1 MFSPLPLLLW
11 HDHHGG
17 LSMKNCSFLSFP
29 FPSSYIHHGGH
40 SCGYACFCCCL
51 GWYMYWYISIF
62 ACVCWIWEMP
72 SANLLCGHLNIDIE
86 AYQLLCVEGYGY
98 TVEPR
103 YNSGYTVESRYN
115 KPAGAIRMASSEQNL
130 HRKINKCLKHVCSGH
145 IWISLNIKPNFIMK
159 EFVLSSIWD

>member
-1 MFSPLPLLLW
+1 MDRPVFVVVW
-11 HDHHGG
+11 GG
-17 LSMKNCSFLSFP
+17 TCTDR
-29 FPSSYIHHGGH
+29 
-40 SCGYACFCCCL
+40 
-51 GWYMYWYISIF
+51 YISIF
-62 ACVCWIWEMP
+62 ACVSWIWEMP
-72 SANLLCGHLNIDIE
+72 SANLLCGHLNTDIE

-145 IWISLNIKPNFIMK
+145 I
-159 EFVLSSIWD
+159 